1 MAPFGQ
7 GVATP
12 MPRDIVF
19 QNLKNQKKCE
29 YFPVLNIEVIGG

>member
-12 MPRDIVF
+12 MPQSVDTIAGVGWA
-19 QNLKNQKKCE
+19 QKKNDDE
-29 YFPVLNIEVIGG
+29 IKKKLRK